1 MRVVVFCRGITLSTV
16 EVLVE
21 HYMAKQMSSLHKTT
35 LYTIIE
41 HVLLCYIDERAHPG
55 WCALAATYWFLHL
68 TLNCTLLR
76 LTPNHKLK
84 SMSI

>member
-21 HYMAKQMSSLHKTT
+21 YYMAKQMSSLHKTT

-55 WCALAATYWFLHL
+55 WCALHCDVLVL
-68 TLNCTLLR
+68 TFNPQPYP
-76 LTPNHKLK
+76 TPFD
-84 SMSI
+84 S